1 MPPHAALMQILT
13 SKWISFAVSAVA
25 KFGIADHLENGPKT
39 IPQLAEATG
48 TQQQALYRVLRACAS
63 IGIFAE
69 LEDGRFENTPLS
81 EPLRTN
87 AVPCVR
93 HLAMMLIEDW
103 HLKSWAELPWS
114 MQTGQPGPMKA
125 YGMTNFE
132 WFGRHPEEGV
142 IFNRAMKDIST
153 ADSPVI
159 AAAYDFS
166 VFQSL
171 VDVAGGLGTLLGAIL
186 DRTPSLHGVIFEMP
200 HVVEQIHR
208 EGSIKKWSGRCEAV
222 AGSFFEGVPKSDGY
236 IMKHILHDWDDESA
250 SKILAACR
258 RSILPNG
265 KVLVVDQVVPA
276 GNTPSPSKI
285 MDLEMLVAPGG
296 KERTAQEWDKVFMQ
310 SGFKLDRIIPTPA
323 TQSIL
328 EGLPV

>member
-1 MPPHAALMQILT
+1 MQILT
-13 SKWISFAVSAVA
+13 GKWISSAVSAVA
-25 KFGIADHLENGPKT
+25 QFAVADHLEQGPKT
-39 IPQLAEATG
+39 VKELAET
-48 TQQQALYRVLRACAS
+48 TSTNEQALYRVLRACAS

-69 LEDGRFENTPLS
+69 LPDGRFENTSLS

-114 MQTGQPGPMKA
+114 MQTGQPAPLKV
-125 YGMTNFE
+125 YGMRGFE
-132 WFGRHPEEGV
+132 WFSQNPEQGV
-142 IFNRAMKDIST
+142 IFNRAMKDISQ

-159 AAAYDFS
+159 ASAYDFS
-166 VFQSL
+166 VFKSL
-171 VDVAGGLGTLLGAIL
+171 VDVAGGLGTLLGVIL
-186 DRTPSLHGVIFEMP
+186 DRTPTLHGIIIEMR
-200 HVVEQIHR
+200 HVVEQIKR
-208 EGSIKKWSGRCEAV
+208 EDSIRKWTGRCEAV
-222 AGSFFEGVPKSDGY
+222 AGSFFEGVPPSDGY
-236 IMKHILHDWDDESA
+236 VMKHILHDWDDESA

-258 RSILPNG
+258 KSILPGG

-296 KERTAQEWDKVFMQ
+296 KERTAEEWDKIFSQ
-310 SGFKLDRIIPTPA
+310 SGVQD
-323 TQSIL
+323 
-328 EGLPV
+328 

>member
-13 SKWISFAVSAVA
+13 AKWISSAVSAVA
-25 KFGIADHLENGPKT
+25 QFGIADHLEQGPKT
-39 IPQLAEATG
+39 IQQLAEATG

-93 HLAMMLIEDW
+93 HMAMMMIEDW

-114 MQTGQPGPMKA
+114 MQTGEPAPMKV
-125 YGMTNFE
+125 YGMRGFQYFSQN
-132 WFGRHPEEGV
+132 PEKGV
-142 IFNRAMKDIST
+142 IFNRAMKDISQ

-159 AAAYDFS
+159 AASYDFS

-186 DRTPSLHGVIFEMP
+186 DRTPSLHGIVFEMP
-200 HVVEQIHR
+200 HVVEQIQR
-208 EGSIKKWSGRCEAV
+208 EGSIAKWAGRCEAV

-258 RSILPNG
+258 KSILPGG

-296 KERTAQEWDKVFMQ
+296 KERTAQEWDKVFTL
-310 SGFKLDRIIPTPA
+310 SGLKLDRIILTPA
-323 TQSIL
+323 NQAII
-328 EGLPV
+328 EGSPI